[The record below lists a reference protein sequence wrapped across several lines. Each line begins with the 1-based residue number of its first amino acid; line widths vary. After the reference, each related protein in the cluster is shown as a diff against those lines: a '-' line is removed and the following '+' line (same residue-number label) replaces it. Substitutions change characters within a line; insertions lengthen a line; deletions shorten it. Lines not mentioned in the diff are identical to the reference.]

1 MAEKFGLGDITYIQ
15 RAVVGPT
22 QADRIPSQDEINAQ
36 MDFINRCLSE
46 GRGQLVGTEKGLI
59 VVFSGDQQLVVQH
72 TVYHIGFKRK
82 PVWLDKGPKPV
93 AKPKIP
99 DIVEQKLKS

>member
-1 MAEKFGLGDITYIQ
+1 MAEKFGIGEVSFIQ

-22 QADRIPSQDEINAQ
+22 RTDRIPAQSEIDAQ

-46 GRGQLVGTEKGLI
+46 GRGQLVGTEKGL
-59 VVFSGDQQLVVQH
+59 VVIQRSDQQIIVQH

-82 PVWLDKGPKPV
+82 PIWVDEGPK
-93 AKPKIP
+93 KPSQPEIP
-99 DIVEQKLKS
+99 DVVMSKLQ

>member
-1 MAEKFGLGDITYIQ
+1 MAEKFGIGEVSFIQ

-22 QADRIPSQDEINAQ
+22 RADRLPSQDEIDAQ

-46 GRGQLVGTEKGLI
+46 GRGQLVGTEKGL
-59 VVFSGDQQLVVQH
+59 VVIQSSDQQIVVQH

-82 PVWLDKGPKPV
+82 PIWVDEGPRAPEKPR
-93 AKPKIP
+93 IP
-99 DIVEQKLKS
+99 DVIMDKF